1 MCYVSYQGQKDDD
14 DVDEDDDDDDDD
26 DVHDDD
32 DDDDVHD
39 DDDVDND
46 NDEYNLMRL
55 DTAGVERNP
64 PFPTINFDTLFAAA
78 ILL

>member
-1 MCYVSYQGQKDDD
+1 MMTVMLMMVMYDDD
-14 DVDEDDDDDDDD
+14 DV
-26 DVHDDD
+26 
-32 DDDDVHD
+32 
-39 DDDVDND
+39 
-46 NDEYNLMRL
+46 NLMRL